1 MQRLAQF
8 DVSRQFVSRPGQ
20 LAAQVGFG
28 FFCATAMVGVRSL
41 FDLWAPVSGPF
52 ALVYPTVL
60 LATLYGHWR
69 GGLTAL
75 VVSFAWAWY
84 FILPTSSSFAFAVP
98 TDAARVALNASC
110 AVVVL
115 VFAEA
120 FRRAA
125 RRTVEEISEAAE
137 RRMVLLADLEHR
149 TKNNFAL
156 VASLLELHK
165 RSLDNRD
172 LDGPIDDA
180 VGRVRSFAD
189 AYSHLQIDDDV
200 GAEVVMGPYLDQLLT
215 RVHKAALRDNVE
227 MYREIDALVL
237 PRQIALAIGLYA
249 NEAVCNCAKY
259 AFPDGRPGTV
269 SVSLVEHR
277 GGWRL
282 TVEDDGIGLAS
293 DDAQATGLGSNLLRA
308 FAQQARARHAAGPT
322 LRGYRCEMVFEP
334 ITVA

>member
-8 DVSRQFVSRPGQ
+8 DVSRQFVSPSAK

-28 FFCATAMVGVRSL
+28 FFCATAMVGLRSL
-41 FDLWAPVSGPF
+41 IDLWAPVSGPF

-69 GGLTAL
+69 GGMTAL
-75 VVSFAWAWY
+75 VVSFVWAWY
-84 FILPTSSSFAFAVP
+84 FILPASNSFAFSVP
-98 TDAARVALNASC
+98 TDPARVGLNA
-110 AVVVL
+110 AAAMIVL
-115 VFAEA
+115 IFAEA

-125 RRTVEEISEAAE
+125 RRTVDEISDAAE

-165 RSLDNRD
+165 RRLDNPE
-172 LDGPIDDA
+172 LSGPIDDA

-189 AYSHLQIDDDV
+189 AYSHLQIDDDI

-215 RVHKAALRDNVE
+215 RVHKAALPGNVD
-227 MYREIDALVL
+227 MYREIDPLVL
-237 PRQIALAIGLYA
+237 PRQVALAVGLYA

-259 AFPDGRPGTV
+259 AFPDGNGGTI
-269 SVSLVEHR
+269 SVSLIEY
-277 GGWRL
+277 GEGWRL
-282 TVEDDGIGLAS
+282 TIEDDGIGL
-293 DDAQATGLGSNLLRA
+293 DADQAQPAGLGSDLLRA
-308 FAQQARARHAAGPT
+308 FAHQAGARHIAGPT
-322 LRGYRCEMVFEP
+322 LRGYRCEMAFEP
-334 ITVA
+334 ARVA